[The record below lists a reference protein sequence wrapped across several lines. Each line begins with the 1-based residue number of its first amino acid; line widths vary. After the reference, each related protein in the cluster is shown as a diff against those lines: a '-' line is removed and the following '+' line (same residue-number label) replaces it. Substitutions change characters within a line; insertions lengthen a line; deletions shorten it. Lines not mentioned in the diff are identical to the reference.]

1 MTAADDFNNGPIV
14 DFGVSVT
21 RTPVTTTTDF
31 HGDKTYTDGT
41 PGAITVFFPDP
52 DKAYNLDKAG
62 LTKSYDARIYI
73 KSDQT
78 MNKYDKITYDSKV
91 YRVDTVSPKSFNG
104 TVAFKKVTLYFL
116 NDA

>member
-1 MTAADDFNNGPIV
+1 MTAADDFLNGPIV

-41 PGAITVFFPDP
+41 PAAITVVFANPNQAF
-52 DKAYNLDKAG
+52 NLDKAG

-73 KSDQT
+73 KSDQA
-78 MNKYDKITYDSKV
+78 MSKYDKITYDSKV

-104 TVAFKKVTLYFL
+104 TVAFKRVTLFYI
-116 NDA
+116 NDS